1 MIMSRAK
8 SKERPVAPTL
18 SPIAPILHRPPG
30 RTYQNNANTSYNTR
44 ILALGRR
51 SVIQLQY
58 RTGDPEVKIIDCSDL
73 NIIGLSCHEKV

>member
-30 RTYQNNANTSYNTR
+30 RTYQNNANTR

-73 NIIGLSCHEKV
+73 DIIGLSCHEKV